1 MSTIAGQQ
9 VGFGLIYGF
18 QPFAADR
25 LPVEA
30 IGAESL
36 GFDLFCVADHLHGA
50 HPTPEPWTALSWIAA
65 VTERITVM
73 PNVLGLPYRA
83 PAVTAKMAETLDR
96 LSGGRLVL
104 GLGAGGYDAEFAAFG
119 LAQRTAGQKV
129 AALGEAVQIIRGLW
143 QEPGFS
149 FSGEHFAAAGARIE
163 PRPAHPIPLWLGTY
177 GPRALAMT
185 GALAD
190 GWVPSLGRLD
200 LNQAVAMRATVR
212 ASAEAAGRDPDQVTC
227 AANLTVAFT
236 ADRTTAS
243 RDGRLPDGQLRGD
256 ARSIAGRLIGF
267 GRAGFTFFNVAL
279 ADAGARRRFA
289 AEVMPLVRAELATS
303 AS

>member
-25 LPVEA
+25 LIAEA
-30 IGAESL
+30 RDAESL

-65 VTERITVM
+65 VTERIAVM
-73 PNVLGLPYRA
+73 PDVLGLPYRA

-104 GLGAGGYDAEFAAFG
+104 GLGTGGYDGEFAAFG
-119 LAQRTAGQKV
+119 LAKRTPGQKV

-143 QEPGFS
+143 REPDFS
-149 FSGEHFAAAGARIE
+149 FSGEHFATTGARIE

-200 LNQAVAMRATVR
+200 LDQAVAMRAAVR
-212 ASAEAAGRDPDQVTC
+212 ASAEAAGRDPDQITC
-227 AANLTVAFT
+227 AANLIVAFT
-236 ADRTTAS
+236 PDRPAAS
-243 RDGRLPDGQLRGD
+243 QDGQLRDGQLRGD
-256 ARSIAGRLIGF
+256 GKTIAERLIGI

-279 ADAGARRRFA
+279 ADADARRRFA
-289 AEVMPLVRAELATS
+289 AEVIPLVRAELAR
-303 AS
+303 ARP